1 MSTRLVSRALENLRE
16 AEEHLRDAI
25 EESFPAGTNI
35 FWVMR
40 GGQQTGTVVR
50 PCGDRI
56 LVRNDR
62 TGKEYFVHAYVLT
75 SEYQGGKL

>member
-1 MSTRLVSRALENLRE
+1 MSTLLVSHALQDLRD
-16 AEEHLRDAI
+16 AEEHLRDTIKA
-25 EESFPAGTNI
+25 SFPPGANI